1 MNELRGVNYTEVTE
15 FILVGLSNQPKSQI
29 IFFCI
34 LLHLYLGTIVG
45 NMLIIL
51 VVWKE
56 PRLHTPMYFFLC
68 NLSFVDLCSTTTAV
82 PLTLVNCLRDC
93 PIITYN
99 DCFAQ
104 MTISIF
110 WGITECCLLAVMA
123 YDRFVAISYPLRYP
137 LIMTM
142 RACFYI
148 AATMW
153 ISNFLL
159 ALIPVITI
167 PVRFCAGNNVVN
179 HFVCEVE
186 AVLKLVCSDTTVSEI
201 LMLINSIFI
210 FPLPFLFIL
219 LSYIRIVVAILKIP
233 STAGRRKAFSTCGS
247 HLTVVTIYYGTLISI
262 YLKPQNKDSKDQDK
276 IISIFYGIVIPMMN
290 PLIYTLRNKDM
301 IGALR
306 KAVGKTKQIISWVS

>member
-1 MNELRGVNYTEVTE
+1 MNKLRGANYTEVTE
-15 FILVGLSNQPKSQI
+15 FILVGLSYQPKSQI
-29 IFFCI
+29 IFFCV

-45 NMLIIL
+45 NIFVIM

-68 NLSFVDLCSTTTAV
+68 NLSFVDLCSTTTMV
-82 PLTLVNCLRDC
+82 PLALVNCLRDC
-93 PIITYN
+93 PTITYN

-104 MTISIF
+104 MTLFVF
-110 WGITECCLLAVMA
+110 WSITECCLLAVMA
-123 YDRFVAISYPLRYP
+123 YDRFVAISNPLHYT

-142 RACFYI
+142 RACFQI

-153 ISNFLL
+153 ISSFLL
-159 ALIPVITI
+159 ALLPVVIVPI
-167 PVRFCAGNNVVN
+167 RFCAGHNVVN

-186 AVLKLVCSDTTVSEI
+186 VVLKLVCSDTTVSEI
-201 LMLINSIFI
+201 LMWIITFFVL
-210 FPLPFLFIL
+210 PLPFLFIL
-219 LSYIRIVVAILKIP
+219 FSYIRIVVAILKIR
-233 STAGRRKAFSTCGS
+233 STAGQRKAFSTCGS

-276 IISIFYGIVIPMMN
+276 ITFLFYGIVIPMMN

-306 KAVGKTKQIISWVS
+306 KAAGKAKQVRLSV

>member
-1 MNELRGVNYTEVTE
+1 MNKLRGDNYTEVTE
-15 FILVGLSNQPKSQI
+15 FILVGFSHQPKSQI

-34 LLHLYLGTIVG
+34 FLHLYLGTVVG
-45 NMLIIL
+45 NILIIM

-68 NLSFVDLCSTTTAV
+68 NLSFVDLCSTTTNV
-82 PLTLVNCLRDC
+82 PLALVNCLRDC
-93 PIITYN
+93 PTIPYN
-99 DCFAQ
+99 DCYAQ
-104 MTISIF
+104 MTISLF
-110 WGITECCLLAVMA
+110 CGITECCLLAIMA
-123 YDRFVAISYPLRYP
+123 YDRFIAISNPLHYT

-142 RACFYI
+142 RACFQI
-148 AATMW
+148 TATMW

-159 ALIPVITI
+159 ALLPVVTV
-167 PVRFCAGNNVVN
+167 PVRFCAGRNVVN

-201 LMLINSIFI
+201 LMWLSSFFI
-210 FPLPFLFIL
+210 LPLPFLFIL

-262 YLKPQNKDSKDQDK
+262 YLKPQNKDRKDQDK
-276 IISIFYGIVIPMMN
+276 IIFIFYGIVSPMMN
-290 PLIYTLRNKDM
+290 PLIYTLRNKDV

-306 KAVGKTKQIISWVS
+306 KAAGKTTQVRLSV

>member
-1 MNELRGVNYTEVTE
+1 MNKLRGTNYTEVTE

-34 LLHLYLGTIVG
+34 FLHLYLGTIMG
-45 NMLIIL
+45 NIFIIT

-82 PLTLVNCLRDC
+82 PMILVNCLRDC
-93 PIITYN
+93 PTITYN
-99 DCFAQ
+99 DCFTQ

-110 WGITECCLLAVMA
+110 WSIAECCLLAVMA
-123 YDRFVAISYPLRYP
+123 YDRFVAISSPLHYT

-142 RACFYI
+142 RACFQI
-148 AATMW
+148 AVTMW
-153 ISNFLL
+153 ISSFLL
-159 ALIPVITI
+159 ALLPVITM
-167 PVRFCAGNNVVN
+167 PAQFCAGHNVVN

-201 LMLINSIFI
+201 LMWIITFFVL
-210 FPLPFLFIL
+210 PLPFLFIL
-219 LSYIRIVVAILKIP
+219 LSYIRILVAILKIR

-247 HLTVVTIYYGTLISI
+247 HLTVVTIYYGTLISM
-262 YLKPQNKDSKDQDK
+262 YLKPQSKDSKDQDK
-276 IISIFYGIVIPMMN
+276 IISIIYGIVIPMMN
-290 PLIYTLRNKDM
+290 PLIYTLKNKDM

-306 KAVGKTKQIISWVS
+306 KAAGKTKQVSLSV

>member
-1 MNELRGVNYTEVTE
+1 MNKLTGDNYTEVTE
-15 FILVGLSNQPKSQI
+15 FILVGFSHQPKSQI

-34 LLHLYLGTIVG
+34 FLHLYLGTVVG
-45 NMLIIL
+45 NILIIM

-68 NLSFVDLCSTTTAV
+68 NLSFVDLCSTTTNV
-82 PLTLVNCLRDC
+82 PLALVNCLRDC
-93 PIITYN
+93 PTIPYN
-99 DCFAQ
+99 DCYAQ
-104 MTISIF
+104 MTISLFLGMI
-110 WGITECCLLAVMA
+110 ECCLLAIMA
-123 YDRFVAISYPLRYP
+123 YDRFVAISNPLRYT

-142 RACFYI
+142 RTCFQI
-148 AATMW
+148 ATTMW

-159 ALIPVITI
+159 ALIPMVTI
-167 PVRFCAGNNVVN
+167 PARFCAGHNVVN
-179 HFVCEVE
+179 HFVCELE
-186 AVLKLVCSDTTVSEI
+186 AVLKLVCSVTTVGEI

-210 FPLPFLFIL
+210 LPLPFLFIL
-219 LSYIRIVVAILKIP
+219 FSYIRIVAAILKIP

-262 YLKPQNKDSKDQDK
+262 YLKPQDKDSKDQDK
-276 IISIFYGIVIPMMN
+276 IFFIFYGIVSPMMN

-306 KAVGKTKQIISWVS
+306 KAAGKTTQVRLSV